1 MRCSKLSISERKN
14 EAGLTLIEV
23 MISLAIFSIGI
34 LAVAQLQIWN
44 VKNNTTANISTQATL
59 LARAKLEDLKNMP
72 FTHAK
77 LGIGTHNDANN
88 PIDIQGTSGGI
99 FNRQWTV
106 TGFAGDP
113 ANWRQVD
120 MTVSWNRLGQ
130 NRQIDLTTI
139 IKRD

>member
-1 MRCSKLSISERKN
+1 MWCSKVNRLSQKN

-44 VKNNTTANISTQATL
+44 VKNNTTGNISTQATL

-72 FTHAK
+72 FAHAE
-77 LGIGTHNDANN
+77 LNVGTHNDANN
-88 PIDIQGTSGGI
+88 PVDIQGTAGGI

-106 TGFAGDP
+106 SGFAGDP

-120 MTVSWNRLGQ
+120 MTVSWNRQGQ

-139 IKRD
+139 IKRA

>member
-1 MRCSKLSISERKN
+1 MWISKYYRSKPQN

-23 MISLAIFSIGI
+23 MIALAIFSIGI
-34 LAVAQLQIWN
+34 LAVAQLQILN
-44 VKNNTTANISTQATL
+44 AKNNTTGNISTQATL
-59 LARAKLEDLKNMP
+59 LARAKIEDLKNMP
-72 FTHAK
+72 FTHAE
-77 LGIGTHNDANN
+77 LNIGTHIDVNN
-88 PIDIQGTSGGI
+88 PINIQGTAGGI
-99 FNRQWTV
+99 FTRRWSV
-106 TGFAGDP
+106 SGFAGDP